1 MPIAQC
7 KHAHRITDTPVIEG
21 NNICAGGE
29 EGTSMLIHCLVTKEC
44 NRYNFSDKLGKTNAQ
59 FTLFFGYRKR

>member
-7 KHAHRITDTPVIEG
+7 KHAHRRTDTPVIEG

-29 EGTSMLIHCLVTKEC
+29 EGTASFTHSFITKD
-44 NRYNFSDKLGKTNAQ
+44 YNKYL
-59 FTLFFGYRKR
+59 

>member
-1 MPIAQC
+1 MNPADKLQVVDIRVMPIAQC

-44 NRYNFSDKLGKTNAQ
+44 NK
-59 FTLFFGYRKR
+59 